1 MKHAF
6 TKACRTL
13 AAALSLFLLVLA
25 LAPEASG
32 QETTAGIQG
41 TIKDP
46 SGATIAGA
54 VVTVSGN
61 QLIGEKTANTDKTGY
76 YRFTNLPPGSYSL
89 KVSASGF
96 SETRRDGIDL
106 QVGRLPSIDINLSV
120 GSDKTVIEVSTA
132 TPLIDITQ
140 SNTLT
145 NVTRDELDY
154 DPRGRS
160 FQSVIQFAPGARSE
174 PLQNNGYSIDGAT
187 SSENGYLI
195 DGMSTNALDSGQS
208 KANLPFEFIQEVEVK
223 TSGFSA
229 EFGGALGG
237 VVTATE
243 KRGSNNFHGE
253 ILTYYEADP
262 LDASPATTV
271 RFNPQISANS
281 SNRIDI
287 PYQNYTPVKDHY
299 RQVQPGAIVTG
310 YLVKDRLWMTAA
322 IEPYFTSI
330 RRVTNFNFTNGAVS
344 SVGPVISTQDTQ
356 QYFGLARLDGK
367 VTDKIRVFGAFLY
380 QYYRI
385 SGGTLPNPESINGL
399 FNSSSTSNPFNFN
412 HGIGNVQPNS
422 VSTAGADITITP
434 ALVATTRYGYFYNN
448 LHTVGTPAGIRYSF
462 SSSGIGLTGLDGTA
476 AGAAAQQATGYANIS
491 DNTATTATQNI
502 NHQFNQ
508 DVAYFKKGF
517 FGQHNFKVGY
527 QLNHQIYNIRQIYN
541 SALVQVV
548 WGQAYPVLPA
558 NQPNC
563 AAVEATNVTLYG
575 KSGSAPTGS
584 PATTI
589 DTTKCQG
596 NFGYVIVRDFTNGN
610 GQVSENN
617 HGLYF
622 QDAWTVGHGLTLNLG
637 VRLEKEKVP
646 AFNLYPSG
654 IDFGLGG
661 KVAPRLGGAW
671 DVFQNGKLKL
681 FGSYGVFNDVFK
693 LNLAIGSFGGNYWH
707 GCYYALD
714 DVNYTRVQ
722 PIRDANGHYC
732 SGSGGANLATV
743 TPAPAIRFL
752 ENQDF
757 RIAANDPANPIQP
770 GVDPNIKSFRQHE
783 AVFGADYQ
791 ITRMW
796 SFESRWTRRRVDHA
810 IEDTGIQ
817 TANGEA
823 FPISNPG
830 EGIDAQPVPNCPTC
844 PNQPKAARA
853 YDGIEFRFTKVAS
866 AHWFGQF
873 DYTYSRL
880 RGNYSGLV
888 DSDVADGNA
897 TTAAGIRSTSP
908 NNGRAFDEPFFQF
921 DAHGKPF
928 NGLLATDRPHTFKAI
943 TYYRISYL
951 KRHESTVGLFQQ
963 VYSGTPL
970 STYLDVAGGG
980 SYEVYP
986 EGRGKWVPV
995 TADANGV
1002 MTYGTPVLRRTPV
1015 FFQSD
1020 LSFTHAYKIS
1030 QAHEAWRLGFEANL
1044 TNVLNS
1050 KRPVIFGTKLNSPNK
1065 SGQFI
1070 KPVGYNTGGAL
1081 NYSLLMHGYDYQTLS
1096 NTAASQLTLNS
1107 EYGVPTAF
1115 QTPRQIRLKVKFT
1128 F

>member
-1 MKHAF
+1 MI
-6 TKACRTL
+6 
-13 AAALSLFLLVLA
+13 LA
-25 LAPEASG
+25 LVPAAQA

-46 SGATIAGA
+46 SGANIAGA
-54 VVTVSGN
+54 LVTVSGS
-61 QLIGEKTANTDKTGY
+61 QLIGEKTANTDKSGY

-89 KVSASGF
+89 TVSASGF
-96 SETRRDGIDL
+96 SETKRDGILL
-106 QVGRLPSIDINLSV
+106 QVGRLPSIDINLSI

-132 TPLIDITQ
+132 VPLIDVTQ
-140 SNTLT
+140 SNAQT
-145 NVTRDELDY
+145 NVTRDVLDY

-160 FQSVIQFAPGARSE
+160 FQSVIQFAPGARQE
-174 PLQNNGYSIDGAT
+174 PLQANGYSIDGAT

-195 DGMSTNALDSGQS
+195 DGMQSSALDSGQS
-208 KANLPFEFIQEVEVK
+208 KSNLPFEFIQEVEVK
-223 TSGFSA
+223 TSGFAA

-253 ILTYYEADP
+253 LLTYYEADP

-271 RFNPQISANS
+271 RFNPQISANA
-281 SNRIDI
+281 SNRLDI
-287 PYQNYTPVKDHY
+287 PYQNYTPIKDHY

-310 YLVKDRLWMTAA
+310 YLMKDRLWMTAA
-322 IEPYFTSI
+322 IEPYFTST
-330 RRVTNFNFTNGAVS
+330 RRTTNFNFTNGAVS
-344 SVGPVISTQDTQ
+344 SIGPVVSTQDTQ
-356 QYFGLARLDGK
+356 QYYSLIRLDGK

-385 SGGTLPNPESINGL
+385 SGSTLPNPDSINGL

-412 HGIGNVQPNS
+412 HGLGSVQPNS
-422 VSTAGADITITP
+422 TFTAGADITITP
-434 ALVATTRYGYFYNN
+434 SLVATTRYGYFYNN
-448 LHTVGTPAGIRYSF
+448 LHTVGTPAGIRYLF
-462 SSSGIGLTGLDGTA
+462 SASGIGTTALDGTVGSTSN
-476 AGAAAQQATGYANIS
+476 AGAPAQQASGYANIA
-491 DNTATTATQNI
+491 DNTATAATQNI
-502 NHQFNQ
+502 VHQFNQ
-508 DVAYFKKGF
+508 DLAYFKKGF
-517 FGQHNFKVGY
+517 FGQHNLKVGY
-527 QLNHQIYNIRQIYN
+527 QLNHQTYNIRQLYN
-541 SALVQVV
+541 SALVQVY
-548 WGQAYPVLPA
+548 WGQTYSPLSA

-563 AAVEATNVTLYG
+563 AAIETTNLARYG
-575 KSGSAPTGS
+575 QTGTAGGFDPTS
-584 PATTI
+584 
-589 DTTKCQG
+589 CRG
-596 NFGYVIVRDFTNGN
+596 NYGYAIVREYTNGN
-610 GQVSENN
+610 GQVSSNN
-617 HGLYF
+617 HGLYV

-637 VRLEKEKVP
+637 VRLEKEYVP
-646 AFNLYPSG
+646 SFNLYPSG
-654 IDFGLGG
+654 ISFGLGG
-661 KVAPRLGGAW
+661 KVAPRLGAAW

-714 DVNYTRVQ
+714 DANYTRIQ

-732 SGSGGANLATV
+732 SGTGPANLAAV
-743 TPAPAIRFL
+743 TPAPAIRFI

-757 RIAANDPANPIQP
+757 RIAANDPANPVKP
-770 GVDPNIKSFRQHE
+770 GVDPNLKPFRQHE

-791 ITRMW
+791 ISRNW

-817 TANGEA
+817 TPNGEA

-830 EGIDAQPVPNCPTC
+830 EGIDTQPVPNCPTC

-853 YDGIEFRFTKVAS
+853 YDGVEFRFTKVAS
-866 AHWFGQF
+866 RHWFGQF

-888 DSDVADGNA
+888 DSDIADGNS
-897 TTAAGIRSTSP
+897 TTVAGIRSTSP
-908 NNGRAFDEPFFQF
+908 NSGRAFDEPYFQF

-943 TYYRISYL
+943 TYYRFSPL

-963 VYSGTPL
+963 IYSGTPL
-970 STYLDVAGGG
+970 SSYIDVAGGG
-980 SYEVYP
+980 SYQVYP
-986 EGRGKWVPV
+986 EGRAKWIPI
-995 TADANGV
+995 TADATGF
-1002 MTYGTPVLRRTPV
+1002 MTYGTPYLRRTPV

-1020 LSFTHAYKIS
+1020 LSFTHAYQVSK
-1030 QAHEAWRLGFEANL
+1030 AHEAWRLGFEANL
-1044 TNVLNS
+1044 TNVLNT
-1050 KRPVIFGTKLNSPNK
+1050 KRPVIYGSKINSPNK

-1081 NYSLLMHGYDYQTLS
+1081 NYSLLMHAYDYQGLS
-1096 NTAASQLTLNS
+1096 NTTASQITLNS

-1115 QTPRQIRLKVKFT
+1115 QTPRQIRLKIKFV